1 MDKKLDKIDKYR
13 DFALGK
19 QNLILIGI
27 GLIVIIIGFI
37 LMVGEPSGENV
48 FNPEIFNF
56 RRTVLSSGISLF
68 GFLFVIYGILMK
80 TKHE

>member
-1 MDKKLDKIDKYR
+1 MDKKMDKKDKYR

-19 QNLILIGI
+19 QNLLLIGI

-37 LMVGEPSGENV
+37 LMVGEPSGENT

-80 TKHE
+80 AKHE